1 MSDTHGLSEDSASS
15 NARIAHILLNVDVLL
30 DLAILI
36 AVVGKVSHIDAM
48 TNNNASH
55 FALGIY
61 LVLPPSMLKVVI
73 DTLFAIFFR
82 LRIAVLQSF
91 PIGAVVYN
99 L

>member
-1 MSDTHGLSEDSASS
+1 
-15 NARIAHILLNVDVLL
+15 
-30 DLAILI
+30 
-36 AVVGKVSHIDAM
+36 M

-61 LVLPPSMLKVVI
+61 LILPPSMLKVVI
-73 DTLFAIFFR
+73 DTLFAIFLR